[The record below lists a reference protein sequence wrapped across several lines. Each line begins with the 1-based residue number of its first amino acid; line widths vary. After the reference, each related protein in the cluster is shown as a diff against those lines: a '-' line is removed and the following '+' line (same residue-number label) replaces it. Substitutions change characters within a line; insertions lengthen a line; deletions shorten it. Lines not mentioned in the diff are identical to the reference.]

1 VSKFLPQRI
10 SRNFRVDVP
19 EVMQSMDEYL
29 GWILPRVTPWSEDL
43 RESAFFLNTRW
54 LEISDQDDQQEALLH
69 IFLED
74 GRYLYSIDG
83 NIIEGRWMVLE
94 GSNTFICE
102 QGSKAKEL
110 FDLAFL
116 NRDFFILKK
125 HGDQTRRHKP
135 SFLVLGREPAVSRLT
150 WRESMEL
157 LLNVWRNSPSYLMY
171 IVIVGAAIALILA
184 FSLLG

>member
-1 VSKFLPQRI
+1 M
-10 SRNFRVDVP
+10 P
-19 EVMQSMDEYL
+19 EALQSMDEYL

-54 LEISDQDDQQEALLH
+54 LEITDQDDQQEALLH

-83 NIIEGRWMVLE
+83 NIIEGQWMVLE

-102 QGSKAKEL
+102 QGNKSKEL

-125 HGDQTRRHKP
+125 HGDQARRNKP
-135 SFLVLGREPAVSRLT
+135 GYLVLGREPAVSRLT

-157 LLNVWRNSPSYLMY
+157 LLNVWRNSPSYLLY
-171 IVIVGAAIALILA
+171 VVIVGAAIAIILA